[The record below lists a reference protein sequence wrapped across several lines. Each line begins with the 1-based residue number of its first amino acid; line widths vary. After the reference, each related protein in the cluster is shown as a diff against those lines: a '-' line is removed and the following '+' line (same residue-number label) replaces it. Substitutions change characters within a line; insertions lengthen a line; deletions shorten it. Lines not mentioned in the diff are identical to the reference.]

1 MNIEPFDSK
10 YIPKIVDWV
19 TPLWSMMDYDTEVSM
34 MDYDTDV
41 SMMDFDTGTSMM
53 DFDAEVSEK
62 SANKKQ
68 DLDVEFIVRHNIFY
82 NEFALQLV
90 QEKKLQAVAFAA
102 RKEEENDALQ
112 WLEENR
118 ENLSAKEAES
128 LQRVVE
134 YLEHMDAK
142 TCSVME
148 KDDIRLTL
156 FASSQRGCGSLILQ
170 QLEERLRRAGFKAM
184 YLWTDSDCN
193 HQWYPR
199 HGFELVESEVN
210 ESFSTPE
217 KNFMTYI
224 FCKKL

>member
-10 YIPKIVDWV
+10 YIPEIVDWV
-19 TPLWSMMDYDTEVSM
+19 TPLWSMMD
-34 MDYDTDV
+34 
-41 SMMDFDTGTSMM
+41 FDT
-53 DFDAEVSEK
+53 EVSEK

-102 RKEEENDALQ
+102 RKEEKNNALQ
-112 WLEENR
+112 WLEANNQ
-118 ENLSAKEAES
+118 NLSAKEAES

-156 FASSQRGCGSLILQ
+156 FASSQPGCGRLILEE
-170 QLEERLRRAGFKAM
+170 LEGRLRAAGFASL
-184 YLWTDSDCN
+184 YLWTDSDCT

-199 HGFELVESEVN
+199 HGFELVEMARN
-210 ESFSTPE
+210 EAFSTPQRD
-217 KNFMTYI
+217 FLTYI
-224 FCKKL
+224 FRKEL

>member
-1 MNIEPFDSK
+1 MNLEPFDPK
-10 YIPKIVDWV
+10 YIPEIVRWV
-19 TPLWSMMDYDTEVSM
+19 SPLWSMMDW
-34 MDYDTDV
+34 
-41 SMMDFDTGTSMM
+41 DTGTSMM
-53 DFDAEVSEK
+53 DFDVDVSMMDFDVDVSEK
-62 SANKKQ
+62 LSNKKQ

-90 QEKKLQAVAFAA
+90 QGEELQAVVFAA

-112 WLEENR
+112 WLEANNQ
-118 ENLSAKEAES
+118 NLSAKEAES
-128 LQRVVE
+128 LQRVVD
-134 YLEHMDAK
+134 YLEHMDEK
-142 TCSVME
+142 TCGCME
-148 KDDIRLTL
+148 QDAVRLTL
-156 FASSQRGCGSLILQ
+156 FASSQRGCGSMILQ

-193 HQWYPR
+193 HQWYPK
-199 HGFELVESEVN
+199 HGFTLVESEVN

>member
-34 MDYDTDV
+34 MD
-41 SMMDFDTGTSMM
+41 FDTGTSMM

-62 SANKKQ
+62 LSNKKQ

-102 RKEEENDALQ
+102 RKEEKNNALQ
-112 WLEENR
+112 WLEANNQ
-118 ENLSAKEAES
+118 NLSAKEAES

-156 FASSQRGCGSLILQ
+156 FASNQRGCGSLILQ

-199 HGFELVESEVN
+199 HGFELVEMARN
-210 ESFSTPE
+210 ENFSTPE

>member
-1 MNIEPFDSK
+1 MYGTMRAGLKISPFDER
-10 YIPKIVDWV
+10 YLPKLVEWV
-19 TPLWSMMDYDTEVSM
+19 RPLWSMVDWERKVSTV
-34 MDYDTDV
+34 DWRDE
-41 SMMDFDTGTSMM
+41 FR
-53 DFDAEVSEK
+53 
-62 SANKKQ
+62 
-68 DLDVEFIVRHNIFY
+68 DLDVEFILRHNIFR
-82 NEFALQLV
+82 NEFALQLT
-90 QEKKLQAVAFAA
+90 EEREAGGEELLAVAFAA

-156 FASSQRGCGSLILQ
+156 FASNQRGCGSMILQ

-199 HGFELVESEVN
+199 HGFTLVESEVN
-210 ESFSTPE
+210 ENFSTPE

>member
-1 MNIEPFDSK
+1 MNMHVEPFDSK

-19 TPLWSMMDYDTEVSM
+19 TPLWSMMDWDTEVSM
-34 MDYDTDV
+34 MDWDT
-41 SMMDFDTGTSMM
+41 
-53 DFDAEVSEK
+53 EVSEK
-62 SANKKQ
+62 LPEKKQ

-90 QEKKLQAVAFAA
+90 QGEELRAVAFAA
-102 RKEEENDALQ
+102 GKEEENHALQ
-112 WLEENR
+112 WLEENSGTLSGR
-118 ENLSAKEAES
+118 ERES

-142 TCSVME
+142 TCSFME
-148 KDDIRLTL
+148 KDDIRLSL
-156 FASSQRGCGSLILQ
+156 FASSQRGCGSMILQ
-170 QLEERLRRAGFKAM
+170 QLEERLRRAGFKTM

-193 HQWYPR
+193 HQWYPK
-199 HGFELVESEVN
+199 HGFTLVESEVN
-210 ESFSTPE
+210 ENFSTPE

>member
-1 MNIEPFDSK
+1 MNIEPFDPK
-10 YIPKIVDWV
+10 YIPELVRWV
-19 TPLWSMMDYDTEVSM
+19 SPLWSMMDW
-34 MDYDTDV
+34 
-41 SMMDFDTGTSMM
+41 DTGTSMM
-53 DFDAEVSEK
+53 DWDTGVSEK
-62 SANKKQ
+62 LPEKKQ

-102 RKEEENDALQ
+102 GKEEENHALQ
-112 WLEENR
+112 WLEENSETLSGR
-118 ENLSAKEAES
+118 ERES

-142 TCSVME
+142 TCSFME
-148 KDDIRLTL
+148 KDDIRLSL
-156 FASSQRGCGSLILQ
+156 FASSQRGCGSLILS
-170 QLEERLRRAGFKAM
+170 QLEEKLKMAGFKSL

-193 HQWYPR
+193 HQWYPK
-199 HGFELVESEVN
+199 HGFTLVESEVN
-210 ESFSTPE
+210 KSFSTPE

>member
-1 MNIEPFDSK
+1 MNLEPFDPK
-10 YIPKIVDWV
+10 YIPELVRWV
-19 TPLWSMMDYDTEVSM
+19 SPLWSMMDW
-34 MDYDTDV
+34 
-41 SMMDFDTGTSMM
+41 DTGTSMM
-53 DFDAEVSEK
+53 DFDVDVSMMDFDAGVSEK

-82 NEFALQLV
+82 NEFAFQLV
-90 QEKKLQAVAFAA
+90 QGEELQAVAFAA

-112 WLEENR
+112 WLEENS

-134 YLEHMDAK
+134 YLEQMDAK

-170 QLEERLRRAGFKAM
+170 QLEERLRDAGFKAM

-193 HQWYPR
+193 HQWYPK
-199 HGFELVESEVN
+199 HGFTLVESEVN

>member
-10 YIPKIVDWV
+10 YIPEIVDWV
-19 TPLWSMMDYDTEVSM
+19 TPLWSM

-62 SANKKQ
+62 LSNKKQ

-102 RKEEENDALQ
+102 RKEEKNNALQ

-156 FASSQRGCGSLILQ
+156 FASNQRGCGNLILQ

-193 HQWYPR
+193 HQWYPK
-199 HGFELVESEVN
+199 HGFTLVESEVN
-210 ESFSTPE
+210 ENFSTPQRD
-217 KNFMTYI
+217 FLTYI
-224 FCKKL
+224 FRKEL

>member
-10 YIPKIVDWV
+10 YIPEIVDWV
-19 TPLWSMMDYDTEVSM
+19 TPLWSM

-53 DFDAEVSEK
+53 DYDTDVSMMDYDTDVSEK

-156 FASSQRGCGSLILQ
+156 FASNQRGCGSMILQ

-199 HGFELVESEVN
+199 HGFELVEMARN
-210 ESFSTPE
+210 ENFSTPE

>member
-1 MNIEPFDSK
+1 MNMHVEPFDSK

-19 TPLWSMMDYDTEVSM
+19 TPLWSMMDWDTEVSM
-34 MDYDTDV
+34 MDWDT
-41 SMMDFDTGTSMM
+41 
-53 DFDAEVSEK
+53 EVSEK
-62 SANKKQ
+62 LPEKKQ

-90 QEKKLQAVAFAA
+90 QGEELRAVAFAA
-102 RKEEENDALQ
+102 GKEEENHALQ
-112 WLEENR
+112 WLEENSGTLSGR
-118 ENLSAKEAES
+118 ERES

-142 TCSVME
+142 TCSFME
-148 KDDIRLTL
+148 KDDIRLSL
-156 FASSQRGCGSLILQ
+156 FASSQRGCGSMILQ

-193 HQWYPR
+193 HQWYPK
-199 HGFELVESEVN
+199 HGFTLVESEVN
-210 ESFSTPE
+210 ENFSTPE

>member
-1 MNIEPFDSK
+1 MNIEPFDPK
-10 YIPKIVDWV
+10 YIPELVRWV
-19 TPLWSMMDYDTEVSM
+19 SPLWSMMDW
-34 MDYDTDV
+34 
-41 SMMDFDTGTSMM
+41 DTGTSMM
-53 DFDAEVSEK
+53 DWDAGVSEK

-90 QEKKLQAVAFAA
+90 QGEELQAVAFAA
-102 RKEEENDALQ
+102 GKEEENHALQ
-112 WLEENR
+112 WLEENSG
-118 ENLSAKEAES
+118 NLSAKEAGS

-134 YLEHMDAK
+134 YLEHMDEK
-142 TCSVME
+142 TCSFME
-148 KDDIRLTL
+148 KDDIRLSL
-156 FASSQRGCGSLILQ
+156 FASSQRGCGSMILQ

-193 HQWYPR
+193 HQWYPK
-199 HGFELVESEVN
+199 HGFTLVESEVN

-217 KNFMTYI
+217 KKFMTYI

>member
-1 MNIEPFDSK
+1 MNMHVEPFDSK

-19 TPLWSMMDYDTEVSM
+19 TPLWSMMDWDTEVSM
-34 MDYDTDV
+34 MDWDT
-41 SMMDFDTGTSMM
+41 
-53 DFDAEVSEK
+53 EVSEK
-62 SANKKQ
+62 LPEKKQ

-90 QEKKLQAVAFAA
+90 QGEELRAVAFAA
-102 RKEEENDALQ
+102 GKEEENHALQ
-112 WLEENR
+112 WLEENSGTLSGR
-118 ENLSAKEAES
+118 ERES

-142 TCSVME
+142 TCSFME
-148 KDDIRLTL
+148 KDDIRLSL
-156 FASSQRGCGSLILQ
+156 FASSQRGCGSMILQ

-184 YLWTDSDCN
+184 YLWTDSDCS
-193 HQWYPR
+193 HQWYPK
-199 HGFELVESEVN
+199 HGFTLVESEVN
-210 ESFSTPE
+210 ENFSTPE